1 MVPILQS
8 GDGVSRAAKRA
19 ADHAHSTGGG
29 HVFRISLTCPLIAV
43 GVALGLCAPTV
54 QAQLVEVQETR
65 FEITPF
71 AGYQWGGSL
80 EADVSGFPAGELQL
94 PGSFAWGGILGFRT
108 SHASA
113 VELTYLRQDT
123 DLNFD
128 PISAGETQTG
138 LEFAVNYIQLGGT
151 WEFGQNQFRPFIS
164 AALGIGIFDPK
175 DERFGSDT
183 RFSWTVGTGG
193 KYMFK
198 SGRVGVR
205 ADLRLWVTPFP
216 SGEYATWCDFYG
228 CFVAEGT
235 EWVTQGT
242 ASGGLVFAF

>member
-1 MVPILQS
+1 
-8 GDGVSRAAKRA
+8 
-19 ADHAHSTGGG
+19 
-29 HVFRISLTCPLIAV
+29 VFRISLTCPLIAV
-43 GVALGLCAPTV
+43 GVTLGLSAPTV

-71 AGYQWGGSL
+71 VGYQWGGSL
-80 EADVSGFPAGELQL
+80 ETNAGDVLPAGELQT
-94 PGSFAWGGILGFRT
+94 PGSVGWGGILSFRT
-108 SHASA
+108 SPASA

-123 DLNFD
+123 DIELD
-128 PISAGETQTG
+128 RATG
-138 LEFAVNYIQLGGT
+138 GTTPLEGGFAINYIQAGGI

-164 AALGIGIFDPK
+164 GSLGIGIFDPK
-175 DERFGSDT
+175 AEDLGSDT
-183 RFSWTVGTGG
+183 RFSWTVGTGA

-198 SGRVGVR
+198 SGRVGIR

-242 ASGGLVFAF
+242 AAGGLVFAF

>member
-1 MVPILQS
+1 MARIPQS

-43 GVALGLCAPTV
+43 GVALGLRAPTV

-80 EADVSGFPAGELQL
+80 EADLSGFPAGELQL
-94 PGSFAWGGILGFRT
+94 PGSFAWGGIVSFRT
-108 SHASA
+108 SPASA

-123 DLNFD
+123 DINFD
-128 PISAGETQTG
+128 RATG
-138 LEFAVNYIQLGGT
+138 ATTTVDEFAVNYIQAGGI
-151 WEFGQNQFRPFIS
+151 WEFGQNQLRPFIS
-164 AALGIGIFDPK
+164 GSLGIGIFDPK
-175 DERFGSDT
+175 NENLGSDT
-183 RFSWTVGTGG
+183 RFSWTVGTGA

-242 ASGGLVFAF
+242 GSGGIVFAF

>member
-1 MVPILQS
+1 
-8 GDGVSRAAKRA
+8 
-19 ADHAHSTGGG
+19 
-29 HVFRISLTCPLIAV
+29 VFRIPIIRPLIAV
-43 GVALGLCAPTV
+43 GVALGLRAQTA
-54 QAQLVEVQETR
+54 QAQLVEVHETR
-65 FEITPF
+65 FEVTPF

-80 EADVSGFPAGELQL
+80 SADLSGFPAGDLEL
-94 PGSFAWGGILGFRT
+94 PGSFAWGGILSFKT
-108 SHASA
+108 SPASA

-128 PISAGETQTG
+128 PAGAGATEKG
-138 LEFAVNYIQLGGT
+138 LEFAVNYIQAGGI
-151 WEFGQNQFRPFIS
+151 WEFGQNQLRPFIS
-164 AALGIGIFDPK
+164 AGLGIGIFDPK

-183 RFSWTVGTGG
+183 RFSWTVGTGA

-205 ADLRLWVTPFP
+205 TDLRLWVTPFP

>member
-1 MVPILQS
+1 
-8 GDGVSRAAKRA
+8 
-19 ADHAHSTGGG
+19 
-29 HVFRISLTCPLIAV
+29 VFRISVICPLIAV
-43 GVALGLCAPTV
+43 GVALGLRVPTA
-54 QAQLVEVQETR
+54 QAQLVEVNEHR

-80 EADVSGFPAGELQL
+80 EADLSGFPAGNLEL
-94 PGSFAWGGILGFRT
+94 PGSFAWGGILSFRT
-108 SHASA
+108 SPASA

-128 PISAGETQTG
+128 PVSAGPTEKG
-138 LEFAVNYIQLGGT
+138 LEFAVNYIQAGGI
-151 WEFGQNQFRPFIS
+151 WEFGQNQLRPFIS
-164 AALGIGIFDPK
+164 GALGIGIFDPK
-175 DERFGSDT
+175 DERFDSDT
-183 RFSWTVGTGG
+183 RFSWTVGTGA

-242 ASGGLVFAF
+242 ASGGIVFAF

>member
-1 MVPILQS
+1 
-8 GDGVSRAAKRA
+8 VSRAATRA

-43 GVALGLCAPTV
+43 GVALGLRAPTV

-80 EADVSGFPAGELQL
+80 DADLSGFPAGELQL
-94 PGSFAWGGILGFRT
+94 PGSFTWGGIVSFRT
-108 SHASA
+108 SPASA

-123 DLNFD
+123 DINFD
-128 PISAGETQTG
+128 RAAGGTETVD
-138 LEFAVNYIQLGGT
+138 EFAVNYIQAGGI
-151 WEFGQNQFRPFIS
+151 WEFGQNQLRPFIS
-164 AALGIGIFDPK
+164 GSLGIGIFDPK
-175 DERFGSDT
+175 NENLGSDT
-183 RFSWTVGTGG
+183 RFSWTVGTGA

-205 ADLRLWVTPFP
+205 TDLRLWVTPFP

-242 ASGGLVFAF
+242 ASGGIVFAF

>member
-1 MVPILQS
+1 MVPILQAD
-8 GDGVSRAAKRA
+8 DGVTRASKRA
-19 ADHAHSTGGG
+19 ADQAHSTGGG
-29 HVFRISLTCPLIAV
+29 HVFRISLTCSLIAA
-43 GVALGLCAPTV
+43 GVALGLRASPV

-80 EADVSGFPAGELQL
+80 EADLSGFPAGELQL
-94 PGSFAWGGILGFRT
+94 PGSFAWGGIVSFRT

-123 DLNFD
+123 DINFD
-128 PISAGETQTG
+128 RAAGGTTKVD
-138 LEFAVNYIQLGGT
+138 EFAVNYIQAGGI
-151 WEFGQNQFRPFIS
+151 WEFGQNQLKPFIS
-164 AALGIGIFDPK
+164 LGLGIGIFDPK
-175 DERFGSDT
+175 NENLGSDT
-183 RFSWTVGTGG
+183 RFSWTVGTGA

-198 SGRVGVR
+198 SGRIGIR
-205 ADLRLWVTPFP
+205 TDLRLWVTPFP